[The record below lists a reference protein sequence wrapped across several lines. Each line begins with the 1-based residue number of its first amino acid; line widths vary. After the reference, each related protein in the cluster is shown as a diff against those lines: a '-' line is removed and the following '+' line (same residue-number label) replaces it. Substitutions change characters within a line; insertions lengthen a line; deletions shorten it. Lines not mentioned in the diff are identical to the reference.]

1 LDPWSPCD
9 LDYPAPCDFFITY
22 IKGPAP
28 IGILSED
35 VFAIGMHD
43 PQVPNFT
50 FGCAYKGVEN
60 QQLPNGWTYGLD
72 LSKDSFFVQIAPQY
86 NNIMSYC
93 LTNQDYDVKTM
104 SWISFGGQKSK
115 QMNFTSLVEGTR
127 LFTVN

>member
-50 FGCAYKGVEN
+50 FGC
-60 QQLPNGWTYGLD
+60 GLD